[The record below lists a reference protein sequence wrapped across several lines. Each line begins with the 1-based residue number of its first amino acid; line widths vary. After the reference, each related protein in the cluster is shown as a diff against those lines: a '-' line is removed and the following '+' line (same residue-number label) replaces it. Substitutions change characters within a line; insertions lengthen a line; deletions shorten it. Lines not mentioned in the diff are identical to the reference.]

1 MKINKE
7 KPKLSFRRFELKYVM
22 PANLAD
28 SILAS
33 ISNFVKP
40 DPYTG
45 DKDHYFVNSIYLDS
59 PNFISYQ
66 EKLDGLKNRKKFR
79 IRYYQ
84 EHCENPNSP
93 IFFEIKRKSDS
104 IIIKDRLL
112 VNQNHLANFSLS
124 TWNKLRYTN
133 PPLFSEIFHSYQTL
147 RLKPRILVH
156 YKRKPYFSKFNK
168 TFRIT
173 FDYDI
178 KAAKVDSFQ
187 PNKIYSKNVLHN
199 FAVMEVKFNGVIPPW
214 FSYIIKMN
222 NLKRGS
228 FSKYCQSVSK
238 LYNLE

>member
-84 EHCENPNSP
+84 EHCENPN
-93 IFFEIKRKSDS
+93 
-104 IIIKDRLL
+104 
-112 VNQNHLANFSLS
+112 
-124 TWNKLRYTN
+124 
-133 PPLFSEIFHSYQTL
+133 
-147 RLKPRILVH
+147 
-156 YKRKPYFSKFNK
+156 
-168 TFRIT
+168 
-173 FDYDI
+173 
-178 KAAKVDSFQ
+178 
-187 PNKIYSKNVLHN
+187 
-199 FAVMEVKFNGVIPPW
+199 
-214 FSYIIKMN
+214 
-222 NLKRGS
+222 
-228 FSKYCQSVSK
+228 
-238 LYNLE
+238 